1 MSIEEC
7 IIVPGLNRLFLT
19 HPRLSSWILAYI
31 LIFAVAVSAAA
42 QKEQPKPPVPQLSA
56 SAQAPSASAIA
67 THQLSPADLE
77 AFLDG
82 FVPYALKNADI
93 AGLTLVVVK
102 DGQIVLKKGYGYADV
117 KTNRPMDPDLTLVR
131 PGSTSKLFTWTAVM
145 QLVEQGKLDL
155 DRDVNDYLDFKVTSS
170 FSKPITLRN
179 LMTHRAGFEEGL
191 KSVLMYD
198 PKQVITTE
206 DYLKHHQRPTLFPPG
221 EVPAYSNYGAAL
233 AGYIVQRVSGEPFE
247 SYVERHIYAPL
258 GMTRSTFQQP
268 LPERLKADLSQG
280 YMTASEPARPY
291 EFIITAPAGSMST
304 TADDMAKFM
313 IAYLQEGRYQENRI
327 LKPETVHQMF
337 GPAVHQIDDV
347 DVMGL
352 GFFEENRNGHRVRGH
367 GGDTIVFHTDMDLF
381 VDDGVGIFFSLNSR
395 GENDGVYAIR
405 QALFDGFAD
414 RYFPSNAQPSEVP
427 ASPVVTDAKE
437 HAQLIA
443 GRYQSSRRVES
454 AFLSVL
460 YLLNQTVISA
470 NDDGTINVPTF
481 PTNKPKRYREVTPFV
496 WTEEGGQR
504 KVAMAGEGS
513 SRAVYSSD
521 DPSSILQPVPAWKSS
536 VWNLSL
542 LCGSVAI
549 LLIVMV
555 LWPVSALLRWKYR
568 QPSTLAGKELLAT
581 RVLRFGALLD
591 VVYLSAWM
599 ACLSPIVSNHLEA
612 YSDSLDLRIRIL
624 QVAGLLVIAAAL
636 AGIWAACQKSPKW
649 TTAVGH
655 VLTAAALVGIA
666 WVAVITRLIGFNLNY

>member
-1 MSIEEC
+1 MSMYRTALVVLLAL
-7 IIVPGLNRLFLT
+7 IIFS
-19 HPRLSSWILAYI
+19 HILGHDPI
-31 LIFAVAVSAAA
+31 LAVAVPAAA
-42 QKEQPKPPVPQLSA
+42 ETVQPKPPAPQPSVSA
-56 SAQAPSASAIA
+56 KAPSASDSG
-67 THQLSPADLE
+67 THELSRADLE

-102 DGQIVLKKGYGYADV
+102 DGQILLEKGYGYADV
-117 KTNRPMDPDLTLVR
+117 RTKRAMDPGLTLVR

-155 DRDVNDYLDFKVTSS
+155 DRDINDYLDFKVNSS
-170 FSKPITLRN
+170 FSKPITMRN
-179 LMTHRAGFEEGL
+179 LMTHRAGFEEGI
-191 KSVLMYD
+191 KSILAYD
-198 PKQVITTE
+198 PRQAMTTE
-206 DYLKHHQRPTLFPPG
+206 AYLKNHRRPTLFPPG

-268 LPERLKADLSQG
+268 VPEQLRADQSEG
-280 YMTASEPARPY
+280 YMTASELPRPF
-291 EFIITAPAGSMST
+291 ELIITAPAGAMST

-313 IAYLQEGRYQENRI
+313 IAYLQEGRYQENHI
-327 LKPETVHQMF
+327 LKPETVRLMF
-337 GPAVHQIDDV
+337 EPAVHQIDDI

-367 GGDTIVFHTDMDLF
+367 GGDTIVFHTDLDLF

-395 GENDGVYAIR
+395 GEDNAVYGIR
-405 QALFDGFAD
+405 QGLFDAFAD
-414 RYFPSNAQPSEVP
+414 RYFPGSGQPSAVP
-427 ASPVVTDAKE
+427 ASSVVTNAKE

-454 AFLSVL
+454 AFISVL
-460 YLLNQTVISA
+460 YLLSQTVISA

-481 PTNKPKRYREVTPFV
+481 PTNKPKRYREISPFV

-504 KVAMAGEGS
+504 KVALAGEGS

-521 DPSSILQPVPAWKSS
+521 DPSSILQPVPAWKSA
-536 VWNLSL
+536 VLNLSL
-542 LCGSVAI
+542 LCGSIAI
-549 LLIVMV
+549 LLIVVV

-568 QPSTLAGKELLAT
+568 QPSTLAGRELLVI
-581 RVLRFGALLD
+581 RVLRVAALVD
-591 VVYLSAWM
+591 VVYLLAW
-599 ACLSPIVSNHLEA
+599 IVSLYPILNNHVEA
-612 YSDSLDLRIRIL
+612 YNNSLDLYIRLL
-624 QVAGLLVIAAAL
+624 QVGGLLVIAAAV
-636 AGIWAACQKSPKW
+636 AGIWAACQKSRKW
-649 TTAVGH
+649 TTAVWH
-655 VLTAAALVGIA
+655 VLSAGALVGIV
-666 WVAVITRLIGFNLNY
+666 WIAVITKLISFNLNY

>member
-1 MSIEEC
+1 MSMYRTALVVLLALITFAH
-7 IIVPGLNRLFLT
+7 ILGYVP
-19 HPRLSSWILAYI
+19 
-31 LIFAVAVSAAA
+31 IFAVAVPAAA
-42 QKEQPKPPVPQLSA
+42 EKVQPKPLAPRPSA
-56 SAQAPSASAIA
+56 SAKAPSASDTG
-67 THQLSPADLE
+67 THELSRADLE

-102 DGQIVLKKGYGYADV
+102 DGQILFEKGYAYADV
-117 KTNRPMDPDLTLVR
+117 RTKRAMDPGLTLIR

-155 DRDVNDYLDFKVTSS
+155 DRDINDYLDFKVDSS

-191 KSVLMYD
+191 KSILAYD
-198 PKQVITTE
+198 PKQFITTE

-221 EVPAYSNYGAAL
+221 EVSAYSNYGAAL

-258 GMTRSTFQQP
+258 GMARSTFQQP
-268 LPERLKADLSQG
+268 VPEQLRADLSQG
-280 YMTASEPARPY
+280 YITASEPPRPF
-291 EFIITAPAGSMST
+291 ELIITGPAGGMST

-327 LKPETVHQMF
+327 LKPETVRRMF
-337 GPAVHQIDDV
+337 EPAVHQIDDIN
-347 DVMGL
+347 VMAL

-367 GGDTIVFHTDMDLF
+367 GGDTIVFHTDLDLF

-395 GENDGVYAIR
+395 GESDSVYKIR
-405 QALFDGFAD
+405 QALFDAFAD
-414 RYFPSNAQPSEVP
+414 RYFPSSGQPSAVP
-427 ASPVVTDAKE
+427 ASSVVPNARE

-454 AFLSVL
+454 AFISVL
-460 YLLNQTVISA
+460 YLLSQTVISA

-481 PTNKPKRYREVTPFV
+481 PANKPKRYREVSPFV

-504 KVAMAGEGS
+504 KVALVGEGS

-542 LCGSVAI
+542 LCGSIAL
-549 LLIVMV
+549 LLIVVVM
-555 LWPVSALLRWKYR
+555 WPVSALLRWKYR
-568 QPSTLAGKELLAT
+568 QPSTLAGKELLVT
-581 RVLRFGALLD
+581 RVLRVAALID
-591 VVYLSAWM
+591 VVYLLAWIVP
-599 ACLSPIVSNHLEA
+599 LSPILSNHLEA
-612 YSDSLDLRIRIL
+612 YSDSLDLYIRLL
-624 QVAGLLVIAAAL
+624 QIGGLLVIAAAV
-636 AGIWAACQKSPKW
+636 AGIWAACQKSQKW
-649 TTAVGH
+649 TAAVWH
-655 VLTAAALVGIA
+655 VLSAGALVGIV
-666 WVAVITRLIGFNLNY
+666 WIAVITKLISFNLNY

>member
-1 MSIEEC
+1 MSMYRTALGVLLALIT
-7 IIVPGLNRLFLT
+7 FA
-19 HPRLSSWILAYI
+19 HILGYGPI
-31 LIFAVAVSAAA
+31 LAVAVPAAA
-42 QKEQPKPPVPQLSA
+42 EELQPKPLAHQ
-56 SAQAPSASAIA
+56 PSASAKGPSA
-67 THQLSPADLE
+67 SDTRTHELSRADLE

-102 DGQIVLKKGYGYADV
+102 DGQILFEKGYGYADV
-117 KTNRPMDPDLTLVR
+117 RTKRAMDPGLTLVR

-155 DRDVNDYLDFKVTSS
+155 DRDINDYLDFKVNSS

-191 KSVLMYD
+191 KSILTYD
-198 PKQVITTE
+198 PKQFITTE
-206 DYLKHHQRPTLFPPG
+206 DYIKNHRRPTLFPTG

-268 LPERLKADLSQG
+268 TPEQLRADLSQG
-280 YMTASEPARPY
+280 YMTASEPPRPF
-291 EFIITAPAGSMST
+291 ELITTVPAGGMSA

-313 IAYLQEGRYQENRI
+313 IACLQEGRYQENRI
-327 LKPETVHQMF
+327 LKPETVRRMF
-337 GPAVHQIDDV
+337 EPAVHQIDDI
-347 DVMGL
+347 DVMAL

-367 GGDTIVFHTDMDLF
+367 GGDTIVFHTDLDLF

-395 GENDGVYAIR
+395 GENDSVYGVR
-405 QALFDGFAD
+405 QALFDAFAD
-414 RYFPSNAQPSEVP
+414 RYFPGSGQPSAVP
-427 ASPVVTDAKE
+427 ASSVVPNARE
-437 HAQLIA
+437 HARLIA

-454 AFLSVL
+454 AFISVL

-481 PTNKPKRYREVTPFV
+481 PTNKPKRYREVSPFV

-504 KVAMAGEGS
+504 KVALVGEGS

-521 DPSSILQPVPAWKSS
+521 DPSSIVQPVPAWKSA

-542 LCGSVAI
+542 LCGSIAL
-549 LLIVMV
+549 LLIVVV
-555 LWPVSALLRWKYR
+555 LWPVSALLRRKYR
-568 QPSTLAGKELLAT
+568 QPSTLAGKELLVT
-581 RVLRFGALLD
+581 RVLRVAALID
-591 VVYLSAWM
+591 VVYLLAWIVP
-599 ACLSPIVSNHLEA
+599 LSPILSNHLEA
-612 YSDSLDLRIRIL
+612 YSDSLDLYIRLL
-624 QVAGLLVIAAAL
+624 QVGALLVIAAAV
-636 AGIWAACQKSPKW
+636 AGIWAACQKSQKW
-649 TTAVGH
+649 TAAVWH
-655 VLTAAALVGIA
+655 VLSAGALVGIV
-666 WVAVITRLIGFNLNY
+666 WIAVITKLISLNLNY

>member
-1 MSIEEC
+1 MSMYRTALVVLLALITFAH
-7 IIVPGLNRLFLT
+7 ILGYVP
-19 HPRLSSWILAYI
+19 
-31 LIFAVAVSAAA
+31 IFAVAVPAAA
-42 QKEQPKPPVPQLSA
+42 EKVQPKPLAPRPSA
-56 SAQAPSASAIA
+56 SAKAPSASDTG
-67 THQLSPADLE
+67 THELSRADLE

-102 DGQIVLKKGYGYADV
+102 DGQILFEKGYGYADV
-117 KTNRPMDPDLTLVR
+117 RTKRAMDPGLTLIR

-155 DRDVNDYLDFKVTSS
+155 DRDINDYLDFKVDSS

-191 KSVLMYD
+191 KSILAYD
-198 PKQVITTE
+198 PKQFTTTE
-206 DYLKHHQRPTLFPPG
+206 DYLKHHQRPTLFPPA
-221 EVPAYSNYGAAL
+221 EVSAYSNYGAAL
-233 AGYIVQRVSGEPFE
+233 AGYIVQHVSGEPFE

-258 GMTRSTFQQP
+258 GMARSTFQQP
-268 LPERLKADLSQG
+268 VPEQLRADLSQG
-280 YMTASEPARPY
+280 YITASEPPRPF
-291 EFIITAPAGSMST
+291 ELIITGPAGGMST

-327 LKPETVHQMF
+327 LKPETVRRMF
-337 GPAVHQIDDV
+337 EPAVHQIDDIN
-347 DVMGL
+347 VMVL

-367 GGDTIVFHTDMDLF
+367 GGDTIVFHTDLDLF

-395 GENDGVYAIR
+395 GESDSVYGIR
-405 QALFDGFAD
+405 QALFDAFAD
-414 RYFPSNAQPSEVP
+414 RYFPSSGQPSAVP
-427 ASPVVTDAKE
+427 ASSVVPNARE

-454 AFLSVL
+454 AFISVL
-460 YLLNQTVISA
+460 YLLSQTVISA

-481 PTNKPKRYREVTPFV
+481 PANKPKRYREVSPFV

-504 KVAMAGEGS
+504 KVALVGEGS

-542 LCGSVAI
+542 LCGSIAL
-549 LLIVMV
+549 LLIVVVM
-555 LWPVSALLRWKYR
+555 WPVSALLRWKYR
-568 QPSTLAGKELLAT
+568 QPSTLAGKELLVT
-581 RVLRFGALLD
+581 RVLRVAALID
-591 VVYLSAWM
+591 VVYLLAWIVP
-599 ACLSPIVSNHLEA
+599 LSPILSNHLEA
-612 YSDSLDLRIRIL
+612 YSDSLDLYIRLL
-624 QVAGLLVIAAAL
+624 QIGGLLVIAAAV
-636 AGIWAACQKSPKW
+636 AGIWAACQKSQKW
-649 TTAVGH
+649 TAAVWH
-655 VLTAAALVGIA
+655 VLSAGALVGIV
-666 WVAVITRLIGFNLNY
+666 WIAVITKLISFNLNY